1 MCELGSTD
9 SQENPVREI
18 IKTVLILWFPW
29 QAEMLAED
37 DTALASS
44 AVGASYILNKQ
55 TNQTIKRT
63 EPSMDSIEKKQGNTF
78 DLREI

>member
-1 MCELGSTD
+1 
-9 SQENPVREI
+9 
-18 IKTVLILWFPW
+18 
-29 QAEMLAED
+29 MLAED